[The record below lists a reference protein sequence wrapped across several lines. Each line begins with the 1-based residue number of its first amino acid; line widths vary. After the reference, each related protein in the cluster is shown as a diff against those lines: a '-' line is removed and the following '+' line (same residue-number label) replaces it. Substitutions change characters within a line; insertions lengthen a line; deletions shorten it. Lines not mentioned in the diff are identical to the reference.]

1 MVEINKKPLLTSQRI
16 NSPDRWVNLLET
28 DHYLEGGGE
37 GLSRWRTWPSSLW
50 STFVSYSLPFLSSP
64 GILLTIF
71 TIAARLPSSQ
81 TLPNWLLELTH
92 KLSRILISEMFDSI
106 KFQYTC
112 IRFRNCCLRPYLNA
126 RLTIRRQQGNAACF
140 WKKRILKGPV
150 KCRIMKNSFTWRQKS
165 FRVHKQIFK

>member
-28 DHYLEGGGE
+28 DHYLERGGE
-37 GLSRWRTWPSSLW
+37 GLSKWRTWPSSLW

-112 IRFRNCCLRPYLNA
+112 IRFRNCCCAALFECNA
-126 RLTIRRQQGNAACF
+126 NNSKATRQRCMF
-140 WKKRILKGPV
+140 LKEEDLERTSKTSNNEEQFYV
-150 KCRIMKNSFTWRQKS
+150 KAKVIPRT
-165 FRVHKQIFK
+165 